1 MSDTRISI
9 AVLFSGLAALAGYVS
24 YLFYVEGRDIASS
37 IYIAGASTAF
47 LWVVLWVTWP
57 TVTHSLATTTGYKW
71 AVRLYAKS
79 LRHRERQRARDED
92 KQGRKAVRRER
103 AKQAGYAVKASEL
116 DALLED

>member
-1 MSDTRISI
+1 MSDARISI
-9 AVLFSGLAALAGYVS
+9 ALIFSGLAALAGYVS

-37 IYIAGASTAF
+37 VYIAGASTTF
-47 LWVVLWVTWP
+47 LWVVLWVAWP
-57 TVTHSLATTTGYKW
+57 MITHSLATTTGYKW
-71 AVRLYAKS
+71 TVRLYAKS
-79 LRHRERQRARDED
+79 LRRKEIQRARAED